1 MYQTHYGFTRLPF
14 AKDLPPTDLFAS
26 NALLELASR
35 LTFLTR
41 ERGLGLLTG
50 EIGAGKSTALRRF
63 VASLDPNQFLV
74 VYLPNPTIG
83 ISGLYRDLLTALAYE
98 APFSR
103 PKMVTRIRSAFQ
115 DLLHNKHRC
124 PVIIIDEAHHLPP
137 EAFEQLRL
145 LFSAEMDSQ
154 SLGALLLVGHPEL
167 RHTLHLSIHQSFAQ
181 RISTRY
187 HLGPLDLQATLA
199 YIQHQFAI
207 SGYKGSALF
216 TDDALHHIFNYT
228 KGIPRQINLV
238 CHLALMAGM
247 MDSHSILELSTIRKV
262 IADLETN

>member
-1 MYQTHYGFTRLPF
+1 MYQTHYGFTRMPF
-14 AKDLPPTDLFAS
+14 TKDLPPTALFAS
-26 NALLELASR
+26 NSLQELASR

-50 EIGAGKSTALRRF
+50 EIGSGKSTAVRRF
-63 VASLDPNQFLV
+63 VDSLDPNQFLV

-98 APFSR
+98 PLYSR
-103 PKMVTRIRSAFQ
+103 PKMVARIRSAFQ
-115 DLLHNKHRC
+115 DLLQNKHRC

-145 LFSAEMDSQ
+145 LFSTEMDSQ

-167 RHTLHLSIHQSFAQ
+167 RNTLRLSIHQSFAQ
-181 RISTRY
+181 RITTRY
-187 HLGPLDLQATLA
+187 HLSPFDLQATLA
-199 YIQHQFAI
+199 YIQRQFTIA
-207 SGYKGSALF
+207 GYKGVDIF
-216 TDDALHHIFNYT
+216 TDDAKRHIFSFT

-238 CHLALMAGM
+238 CHLALLSGM
-247 MDSHSILELSTIRKV
+247 MDKHSVIELSAVRKV
-262 IADLETN
+262 IADLEAN